1 MKYFKHRGSGMDKKI
16 IVITGA
22 SGTGKTTISKYLKDT
37 YHIPSVITHTT
48 RLPREGEK
56 NGVDYYFETKNSFLK
71 NHYLEKVEYSGNWYG
86 SSEESLKKTWEKF
99 DAASIVVDTA
109 GAISYK
115 RKYGKNAVVI
125 FLEVDFE
132 TVTDRLKQ
140 RGDETKRLLSR
151 INSDEFKRDLQI
163 PRELVG
169 KCYKI
174 SNKNLEN
181 TKENVNKVLKLEKIK

>member
-1 MKYFKHRGSGMDKKI
+1 MDKKI

-22 SGTGKTTISKYLKDT
+22 SGTGKTTISKYLQDT

-48 RLPREGEK
+48 RLPRAGEK
-56 NGVDYYFETKNSFLK
+56 SGIDYYFETKESFLK

-86 SSEESLKKTWEKF
+86 SSEEGLKKTWEKY
-99 DAASIVVDTA
+99 DTASIVVDTQ

-125 FLEVDFE
+125 FLEVDLE
-132 TVTDRLKQ
+132 TVTKRLEN
-140 RGDETKRLLSR
+140 RGDETHRLKAR
-151 INSDEFKRDLQI
+151 INSDEFQRDLQI
-163 PRELVG
+163 PDELSG

-174 SNKNLEN
+174 INKNIEN
-181 TKENVNKVLKLEKIK
+181 TKENVNKILKNEKINKK

>member
-1 MKYFKHRGSGMDKKI
+1 MDKKI

-48 RLPREGEK
+48 RLPRTGEK
-56 NGVDYYFETKNSFLK
+56 DGIDYYFETKDSFLK

-86 SSEESLKKTWEKF
+86 SSEESLNRTWEKY

-115 RKYGKNAVVI
+115 EKYGKRAVVI
-125 FLEVDFE
+125 FLEVDLD
-132 TVTDRLKQ
+132 TVTKRLTD
-140 RGDETKRLLSR
+140 RGDEKKRLNAR
-151 INSDEFKRDLQI
+151 IQSDEFLRDLKI
-163 PRELVG
+163 PKELVG

-174 SNKNLEN
+174 TNNDIKT
-181 TKENVNKVLKLEKIK
+181 TKESVNKILKNENIK